1 MAYKESE
8 YLQVSG
14 IQHYLFC
21 RRQWALIHIENQ
33 WAENVLT
40 VSGNILHETA
50 HSAERPTK
58 RGDVI
63 ITYSMPVFSPTLGVS
78 GMCDVVEFQKDPNG
92 TVINGFDGRFVPYPI
107 EYKRGSPKENSS
119 DIFQLCTQALCLE
132 QMLCC
137 DIPKGA
143 LYYGETRRRL
153 EVVFTDELR
162 NRVTDTLK
170 EMHDL
175 YKRGYTPKVKP
186 TKACRS
192 CSLQELC
199 LPQLMRTTSVKT
211 YIENSLKEIP

>member
-78 GMCDVVEFQKDPNG
+78 GMCDVVEFHKGPNG
-92 TVINGFDGRFVPYPI
+92 TVINGFDGRFVRIRSNTNAVRP
-107 EYKRGSPKENSS
+107 KRILRMSFSYAPKLFAWNKCCAA
-119 DIFQLCTQALCLE
+119 IF
-132 QMLCC
+132 
-137 DIPKGA
+137 
-143 LYYGETRRRL
+143 
-153 EVVFTDELR
+153 
-162 NRVTDTLK
+162 
-170 EMHDL
+170 
-175 YKRGYTPKVKP
+175 PKVLYTMAKR
-186 TKACRS
+186 ADGWRS
-192 CSLQELC
+192 CLQMSFE
-199 LPQLMRTTSVKT
+199 TA
-211 YIENSLKEIP
+211 

>member
-8 YLQVSG
+8 YLQISG

-78 GMCDVVEFQKDPNG
+78 GMCDVVEFHKDPNG
-92 TVINGFDGRFVPYPI
+92 TAINGFDGRFVPYPI
-107 EYKRGSPKENSS
+107 EYKRGSPKEDSS
-119 DIFQLCTQALCLE
+119 DVFQLCTQAL
-132 QMLCC
+132 
-137 DIPKGA
+137 
-143 LYYGETRRRL
+143 
-153 EVVFTDELR
+153 
-162 NRVTDTLK
+162 
-170 EMHDL
+170 
-175 YKRGYTPKVKP
+175 
-186 TKACRS
+186 
-192 CSLQELC
+192 
-199 LPQLMRTTSVKT
+199 
-211 YIENSLKEIP
+211 

>member
-1 MAYKESE
+1 MA
-8 YLQVSG
+8 
-14 IQHYLFC
+14 
-21 RRQWALIHIENQ
+21 
-33 WAENVLT
+33 
-40 VSGNILHETA
+40 
-50 HSAERPTK
+50 K
-58 RGDVI
+58 R
-63 ITYSMPVFSPTLGVS
+63 
-78 GMCDVVEFQKDPNG
+78 
-92 TVINGFDGRFVPYPI
+92 
-107 EYKRGSPKENSS
+107 
-119 DIFQLCTQALCLE
+119 A
-132 QMLCC
+132 
-137 DIPKGA
+137 
-143 LYYGETRRRL
+143 RRL

>member
-78 GMCDVVEFQKDPNG
+78 GMCDVVEFHKDPNG

-107 EYKRGSPKENSS
+107 EYKRGSPKEDSS
-119 DIFQLCTQALCLE
+119 DVFQLFTQALCLE